1 MTKETDSVRF
11 LAGNSGEGSQGMSL
25 DKISAKEIYNEA
37 KLLIEAGRMEEAVG
51 KLSIAILKY
60 KKEKDFDSL
69 VMCQNALLRI
79 YAQRMEF
86 DKINKIKEEIQDLV
100 LKEGISLNSKTYYV
114 LGVCAAFKDQ
124 VDLALDYFQK
134 ALTCALRNDSKEDM
148 VYAISGVTLCYV
160 HKGKFEEALN
170 EIYNLRVFFE
180 VLNLPELKI
189 NTQIINALIF
199 RKLGRFDEA
208 LDVLWSAYE
217 SLKKPNSKLYMYSLL
232 YNIGATYF
240 DSGNNDLAKVY
251 LQLAKRSI
259 DEVNFKRTTQDIDT
273 LLHKLGAGDSEF
285 DLIISESS
293 QSIRERTK
301 GSVEFKNQF
310 ILLDLLN
317 LFVKSPG
324 RVFSKE
330 DLVEKIWGQEYNPS
344 VHDNKVYVTI
354 KRLRKLIEPDYD
366 KPHYIFRGKNGYY
379 LNKAAKVL
387 LEK

>member
-1 MTKETDSVRF
+1 MTRGTDSVRF
-11 LAGNSGEGSQGMSL
+11 PAVAI
-25 DKISAKEIYNEA
+25 DKGISRVSFDQEQAEEIYQNA
-37 KLLIEAGRMEEAVG
+37 KLFIEAGRMDEAIQ
-51 KLSIAILKY
+51 KLAIAIPMYRKQ
-60 KKEKDFDSL
+60 KDFDSL
-69 VMCQNALLRI
+69 IKCQNALLRI
-79 YAQRMEF
+79 FAERMEF

-134 ALTCALRNDSKEDM
+134 ALAAALGKDSKEDM

-160 HKGKFEEALN
+160 HKGRLEEALS

-180 VLNLPELKI
+180 VLNLPELKL
-189 NTQIINALIF
+189 NTQIINALIL
-199 RKLGRFDEA
+199 RKLHRFDEA
-208 LDVLWSAYE
+208 LDVLWTAYE
-217 SLKKPNSKLYMYSLL
+217 NLKSPNTKIYMNSVL
-232 YNIGATYF
+232 YNIGACYF
-240 DSGNNDLAKVY
+240 DSGNRDMAKVY
-251 LQLAKRSI
+251 LQLARKSI
-259 DEVNFKRTTQDIDT
+259 DERNFKRTTFEVDK
-273 LLHKLGAGDSEF
+273 LLDKLGASDTEF
-285 DLIISESS
+285 DLVINEET
-293 QSIRERTK
+293 QTIREKTK
-301 GSVEFKNQF
+301 GSVHFKNQF

-317 LFVKSPG
+317 LFVKNPG
-324 RVFSKE
+324 AVYSKE
-330 DLVEKIWGQEYNPS
+330 DLVERIWQQEYNPS